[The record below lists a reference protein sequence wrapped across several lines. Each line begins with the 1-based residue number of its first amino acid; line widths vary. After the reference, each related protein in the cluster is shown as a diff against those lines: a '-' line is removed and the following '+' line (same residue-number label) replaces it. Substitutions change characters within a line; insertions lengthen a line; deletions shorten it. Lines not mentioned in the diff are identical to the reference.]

1 MNKFARTWFHRII
14 TAIDN
19 PSLLAKAR
27 RDAFPKA
34 FTRERKLNFKR
45 ILFTMID
52 VGRESTSLKLDRL
65 SDYFRKPGEKK
76 EAVKITQQAFSKA
89 RNQITEYPL
98 RTLYEQQIEDEY
110 HGLMGKLPT
119 RSDDG
124 WTHLAI
130 DGTKIALPNLP
141 ELREKYF
148 LMGANASSPTA
159 LGSCLYD
166 ISNDRLI
173 DAVFS
178 DKADERACAVSHM
191 ERYAQLRPGDKKT
204 MFSLDRGYPSIS
216 LIQKFEA
223 MGMVYLM
230 RCRAKFN
237 CELDAL
243 PLGCDTTVTIEG
255 SVIRVIKF
263 ELSSG
268 QLETLITNDT
278 EHTTEEFKK
287 LYFMRWGIECKYL
300 LLKNRFQLENFTG
313 KTENTLKQ
321 DFWATILA
329 STMLLIL
336 EEDANEQIRTKRE
349 DKDNKYEYQV
359 NRNKFVGIMKD
370 DLIYAFTAKNPKG
383 VTRRMNEIIKR
394 AVEYVCP
401 IKPDRTVPR
410 SENKRKSQYHHN
422 MKSNC

>member
-1 MNKFARTWFHRII
+1 MKKFARTWFHRFV
-14 TAIDN
+14 TAVDN
-19 PSLLAKAR
+19 PSLLSKAR
-27 RDAFPKA
+27 MADFPNS
-34 FTRERKLNFKR
+34 FTRNRKLNFKR
-45 ILFTMID
+45 TVFTMLD

-65 SDYFRKPGEKK
+65 SDYFRKPGEEK
-76 EAVKITQQAFSKA
+76 VKITQQAFSKA
-89 RNQITEYPL
+89 RNQISEYPL
-98 RTLYEQQIEDEY
+98 KTLYEQQIEDEY
-110 HGLMGKLPT
+110 HGLMGRLPA

-124 WTHLAI
+124 WTYLAV

-141 ELREKYF
+141 ELRVKYF
-148 LMGANASSPTA
+148 LIGANASSPTA

-166 ISNDRLI
+166 ISNNRLI

-178 DKADERACAVSHM
+178 AKADERACAISHM
-191 ERYAQLRPGDKKT
+191 ERYAQLRPEDKKS
-204 MFSLDRGYPSIS
+204 MFIDDRGYPSIE
-216 LIQKFEA
+216 LIQEFGA
-223 MGMVYLM
+223 RGMIYLM
-230 RCRAKFN
+230 RCRRKFN
-237 CELDAL
+237 CKVDAL
-243 PLGCDTTVTIEG
+243 PVGCDETVTIEG
-255 SVIRVIKF
+255 SVVRVIKF

-278 EHTTEEFKK
+278 EHKTEEFKE
-287 LYFMRWGIECKYL
+287 LYFLRWGIECKYL
-300 LLKNRFQLENFTG
+300 LLKSRFQLENFTG

-336 EEDANEQIRTKRE
+336 EEDANEEIRKRRE

-370 DLIYAFTAKNPKG
+370 DLIYAFTAKTSKG
-383 VTRRMNEIIKR
+383 VTRRMNEIIQR

-401 IKPDRTVPR
+401 KKPGRTVPR
-410 SENKRKSQYHHN
+410 AENKRKSQFHHN